1 MRAYRATDHRKR
13 PCFLYLYDIYT
24 TFILMT
30 HMELKMSALIT
41 VEGNVRQIS
50 GKSYTRKIR
59 RDGRIPAILK
69 EKTASDNRMVEINPK
84 WLAKIYATSE
94 RTFLLDLGTEQK
106 TVKITDVQVDKIK
119 RIPIHVDLLSV

>member
-1 MRAYRATDHRKR
+1 
-13 PCFLYLYDIYT
+13 
-24 TFILMT
+24 
-30 HMELKMSALIT
+30 MSALIT